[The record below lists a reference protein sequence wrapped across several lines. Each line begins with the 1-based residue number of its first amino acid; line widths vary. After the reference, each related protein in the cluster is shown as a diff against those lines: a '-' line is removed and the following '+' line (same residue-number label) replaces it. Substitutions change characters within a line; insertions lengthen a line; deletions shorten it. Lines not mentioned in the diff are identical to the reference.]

1 MDMTAATHPVPDRV
15 VVIGAGMVGLS
26 TAWFLQEHGVQVT
39 VLDRTGVAA
48 GSSWGNAGWLT
59 PGVATP
65 LPEPA
70 VLRYGLRAAFS
81 PSSPVYVPPSVKPA
95 LLRFLTGFVRHSTT
109 RAWRSA
115 MGHLAPLNDLSLE
128 SFDLLE
134 RGGVP
139 ADTRDAGSFLAA
151 YRTEAE
157 RKTLL
162 EEIQHI
168 HAAGQDVEFEALTG
182 DQARTIEPHLS
193 EEIGAAIL
201 LRDQRFVDPGRYVHA
216 IADSVSDRGGKIID
230 GATVSRL
237 QDIGSGVVVT
247 TAEGSV
253 EQFDMAVV
261 ATGAWLGE
269 LARPFGVRNV
279 VQAGR
284 GYSFSVAIDRVP
296 ESPVYL
302 PAQRVACTPIGD
314 RLRIAGMMEF
324 REPDAPLDRRRV
336 QAIADAARPLLNGID
351 LADRQDEWVGSRPCT
366 VDGLP
371 LIGATG
377 SPRVCVAGGHGMW
390 GITHGPVTGRLL
402 AQMMVTGT
410 PTEHL
415 RPFDPLRRH

>member
-324 REPDAPLDRRRV
+324 REPDAPLGSPPRAGDRRRRPS
-336 QAIADAARPLLNGID
+336 AAERHRPG
-351 LADRQDEWVGSRPCT
+351 
-366 VDGLP
+366 
-371 LIGATG
+371 
-377 SPRVCVAGGHGMW
+377 
-390 GITHGPVTGRLL
+390 
-402 AQMMVTGT
+402 
-410 PTEHL
+410 
-415 RPFDPLRRH
+415 